1 MTHVGISNKGRGRMG
16 YSINGRNV
24 YEKWYLVYGSVERDR
39 SALTKQQCAQKKGN
53 SEGNTARGLLA
64 GTTFSGQYN
73 FCDLEIFPFNS
84 GLMGK
89 KKYWAMTE
97 SDIQ

>member
-1 MTHVGISNKGRGRMG
+1 MVLSLWLCGEGPKCFDQATVC
-16 YSINGRNV
+16 
-24 YEKWYLVYGSVERDR
+24 
-39 SALTKQQCAQKKGN
+39 TKKGN